1 MVPIFKLQLLKKSGD
16 AYDDAIELFK
26 SLGFEIRHHSDD
38 IDERVPISTRLKN
51 KDGFIIDVNKSDK
64 FPHDITL
71 IRINVDNFD
80 ECYQLLKEF
89 GFKNVA
95 GEDHTVDVPHFK
107 GAHMISPSGFNVMI
121 MQHIKK

>member
-1 MVPIFKLQLLKKSGD
+1 MKITGINPTVITSK
-16 AYDDAIELFK
+16 YDDAIQLFE
-26 SLGFEIRHHSDD
+26 SLGFEIRHHDD

-51 KDGFIIDVNKSDK
+51 QDGFIIDINKSDK

-80 ECYQLLKEF
+80 ECYQMFKEH

-95 GEDHTVDVPHFK
+95 GEDHTVDMPYFK

-121 MQHIKK
+121 MQHIKE

>member
-1 MVPIFKLQLLKKSGD
+1 MKITGINPTIITSK
-16 AYDDAIELFK
+16 YDDAIKLFE
-26 SLGFEIRHHSDD
+26 SLGFEIRHHND
-38 IDERVPISTRLKN
+38 IDETVPISTRLKN
-51 KDGFIIDVNKSDK
+51 KDGFTIDINESDK

-80 ECYQLLKEF
+80 EAYKMFKEH

-95 GEDHTVDVPHFK
+95 GEDNTVDVPHFK
-107 GAHMISPSGFNVMI
+107 GAHMISPSGFNVMV